1 MTGRRVGA
9 RAVIPLFP
17 LGAVLVPG
25 LVLPL
30 HIFEPRYRR
39 LMQDLQTR
47 REDDRAFGVV
57 AIREGWE
64 VGEDGVTA
72 MFDVGTLA
80 VVRDI
85 SPYPDGRYDLVTNGD
100 ARFRVI
106 ALAESDAPYL
116 MAEVEWLAED
126 GVTAMFDVGT
136 LAVVREITPYPDGRY
151 DVVTNGDARFRIHAL
166 AESDAPYLMAE
177 VEWLAEDGAGDGAAA
192 EAAVLAQGVVRR
204 FDAYRSAVAETGAIE
219 AAQMLELP
227 ADPRILS
234 YLVAVAMVLDLS
246 DRQVLLEAA
255 TTSDRLR
262 LEAALLARE
271 TLIVRELP
279 SLPAVDLARTTSALN

>member
-1 MTGRRVGA
+1 VTSRQVGA

-17 LGAVLVPG
+17 LGTVLVPG

-30 HIFEPRYRR
+30 HIFEPRYRH

-64 VGEDGVTA
+64 VGDEGVTA

-85 SPYPDGRYDLVTNGD
+85 SPYPDGRYDVVTNGD
-100 ARFRVI
+100 ARFRII

-126 GVTAMFDVGT
+126 G
-136 LAVVREITPYPDGRY
+136 P
-151 DVVTNGDARFRIHAL
+151 GD
-166 AESDAPYLMAE
+166 D
-177 VEWLAEDGAGDGAAA
+177 A
-192 EAAVLAQGVVRR
+192 EAAVLAEGVVRR
-204 FDAYRSAVAETGAIE
+204 FDAYRSAVADTGAIE

-227 ADPRILS
+227 EDPRILS

-246 DRQVLLEAA
+246 DRQLLLEAA
-255 TTSDRLR
+255 TTTDRLR
-262 LEAALLARE
+262 IEAALLTRE

-279 SLPAVDLARTTSALN
+279 SLPAVDLARTISGLN

>member
-39 LMQDLQTR
+39 LMHDLQTR

-85 SPYPDGRYDLVTNGD
+85 VPYPDGRYDVVTNGD

-126 GVTAMFDVGT
+126 GEG
-136 LAVVREITPYPDGRY
+136 EG
-151 DVVTNGDARFRIHAL
+151 
-166 AESDAPYLMAE
+166 
-177 VEWLAEDGAGDGAAA
+177 A

-204 FDAYRSAVAETGAIE
+204 FDAYRSAVADTGAIE

-246 DRQVLLEAA
+246 DRQLLLEAE
-255 TTSDRLR
+255 TTTHRLR
-262 LEAALLARE
+262 TEAALLARE

-279 SLPAVDLARTTSALN
+279 SLPAVDLARTISGLN